1 MGVPCACG
9 QIPAS
14 ACALGAQGAA
24 TPRPQD
30 VRACVEDGG
39 ADSSGKFLVFISTVH
54 LRLFIYLF
62 VLTRKTNT

>member
-39 ADSSGKFLVFISTVH
+39 GGFFWEVFSLHQHSTSSFVY
-54 LRLFIYLF
+54 LFICF
-62 VLTRKTNT
+62 N